1 MLLGFQRFSAI
12 PHPSTGEVAQCNN
25 VLNDLH
31 LILSESVE
39 FLMRKTSGCNV
50 GETPSMEFSKQTHFV
65 QQVWV
70 TALQNHPG
78 NNSTLVLLKA
88 PLGCT
93 QGPPAAPPP
102 PGTLGT
108 AFPGWMLVPAAP
120 WCPQP
125 TLAALSGQEMQHKP
139 PRAQH

>member
-1 MLLGFQRFSAI
+1 M
-12 PHPSTGEVAQCNN
+12 
-25 VLNDLH
+25 LNDLH

-93 QGPPAAPPP
+93 QGAPAASLLPQEHWEQLFQAMDVGGCRSMVVPSPP
-102 PGTLGT
+102 L
-108 AFPGWMLVPAAP
+108 
-120 WCPQP
+120 QP
-125 TLAALSGQEMQHKP
+125 FLCRRCSTSHHEHNTDRHQPDLRRKIHGKYPKHPLNP
-139 PRAQH
+139 